1 MFSTAKKA
9 ALFAALLSTTSLAH
23 AAGGHEHGVKETKEG
38 ITLGGFI
45 DFQGA
50 YVDQDIDRDDR
61 DLTFANDTEIHVTV
75 RQKADAGFVYGAVVE
90 LEADVTEDYREQ
102 GLNADKT
109 YLFLESNLGRVELGS
124 TNDAAARLA
133 VDPSN
138 FAAATGGTH
147 GDYTTVIR
155 FPATGAHGGHGGA
168 THHLGHGDFIH
179 HPSLP
184 LHHMHGAAE
193 DATKISYYSPRS
205 GGFQFGGSFI
215 PDTGNVGTAAGFT
228 DDMGHTDFENVLAG
242 GVQYQGRYQNVGIA
256 ASLTGQYG
264 SEEAPNHNDL
274 KAYAAGVNLSYEG
287 FNVGAAY
294 GDWNKSVTHPSPTL
308 ENGQY
313 WSLGAGYSEGAVGT
327 SVTYLNSEY
336 KGNQASIVSLGADY
350 ALAPG
355 LTPYAEVTFA
365 DLQHSNAAAG
375 ENQATAVLI
384 GTQLNF

>member
-1 MFSTAKKA
+1 
-9 ALFAALLSTTSLAH
+9 
-23 AAGGHEHGVKETKEG
+23 
-38 ITLGGFI
+38 
-45 DFQGA
+45 
-50 YVDQDIDRDDR
+50 
-61 DLTFANDTEIHVTV
+61 
-75 RQKADAGFVYGAVVE
+75 
-90 LEADVTEDYREQ
+90 
-102 GLNADKT
+102 
-109 YLFLESNLGRVELGS
+109 VELGAID
-124 TNDAAARLA
+124 DAAARLA
-133 VDPSN
+133 VDPTN

-155 FPATGAHGGHGGA
+155 FPASGTHAHGGN
-168 THHLGHGDFIH
+168 THHLGHDEFIH
-179 HPSLP
+179 HPALP
-184 LHHMHGAAE
+184 LHAMHGAPE

-228 DDMGHTDFENVLAG
+228 DDKGHTDFDNVLAG
-242 GVQYQGRYQNVGIA
+242 AVQYQGKYQNVGIA

-264 SEEAPNHNDL
+264 NEEVPNHNDL

-287 FNVGAAY
+287 FNVGVAY

-355 LTPYAEVTFA
+355 LTPYAEITLA
-365 DLQHSNAAAG
+365 DLEHSTAG
-375 ENQATAVLI
+375 ENNATAVLV